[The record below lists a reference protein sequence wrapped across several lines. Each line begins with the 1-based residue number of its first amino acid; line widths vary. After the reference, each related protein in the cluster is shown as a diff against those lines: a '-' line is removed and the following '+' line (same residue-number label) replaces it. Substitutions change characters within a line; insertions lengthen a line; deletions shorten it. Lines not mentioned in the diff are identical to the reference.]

1 IATAVYPNPASQ
13 YVSVRLPPS
22 MTQAHVD
29 IFSSDGRQVY
39 NGTFTTGGQTEVPLN
54 GVLPGIYFV
63 TVATDRW
70 KETHRLVVE

>member
-1 IATAVYPNPASQ
+1 
-13 YVSVRLPPS
+13 
-22 MTQAHVD
+22 MTQALFD

-39 NGTFTTGGQTEVPLN
+39 NGTFTTGAHTEVPLN